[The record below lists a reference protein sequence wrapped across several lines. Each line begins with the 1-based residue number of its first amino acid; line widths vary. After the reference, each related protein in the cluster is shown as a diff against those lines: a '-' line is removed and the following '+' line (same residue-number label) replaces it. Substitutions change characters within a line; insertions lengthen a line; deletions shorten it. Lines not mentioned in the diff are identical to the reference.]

1 MKQLSAWQFSA
12 AITHQNHLFVWGTGI
27 FGEYLTPQLM
37 AFDQTFNSIRVG
49 GTFSVLL
56 DKDGRTYVW
65 GSNTNGE
72 IGSGDANPKAVP
84 TLLESIE
91 EKTVHSVGVGA
102 TFAFAL
108 GAILKGTENYQT
120 YMTEAEYAN
129 GGSLATDQY
138 QTNDL

>member
-1 MKQLSAWQFSA
+1 MSF
-12 AITHQNHLFVWGTGI
+12 N
-27 FGEYLTPQLM
+27 
-37 AFDQTFNSIRVG
+37 QTFNTIKVG

-56 DKDGRTYVW
+56 DNEGRTYVW

-72 IGSGDANPKAVP
+72 IGAGDANPKAVP

-91 EKTVHSVGVGA
+91 EKTVYSVGVGA

-120 YMTEAEYAN
+120 YLTEAEYAN
-129 GGSLATDQY
+129 DGSLATDQF
-138 QTNDL
+138 QTQDLHNEPTIQLN